1 MRIKTKLIGT
11 SIIPILFYSVF
22 IYYGFY
28 IFNNNSQNDSN
39 NNLAFAQVQTEFSI
53 SVEHLINENSPVLG
67 DDNAPVTIFDFSDFQ
82 CPMCARYSKNIEP
95 SIIADYVNTGKV
107 KLVYKHFAIFGQD
120 SINAAKVS
128 QCVNEQGKFGD
139 FKKILY
145 DNQKG
150 PNTGWASKDNL
161 INFASQIPEI
171 NLESLNSCVISNKY
185 DSMINTDLLQA
196 MAYNFAGTPAFIV
209 VKSDGSS
216 PEVIGGAYP
225 FPLFKSII
233 EKKLAG
239 E

>member
-1 MRIKTKLIGT
+1 MCIKTKLAST
-11 SIIPILFYSVF
+11 SFKLIFLYSVF
-22 IYYGFY
+22 LYSGFY
-28 IFNNNSQNDSN
+28 IFNNSQNDSN
-39 NNLAFAQVQTEFSI
+39 NNLAFAQLQTEFSI
-53 SVEHLINENSPVLG
+53 SLEHLINENSPILG
-67 DDNAPVTIFDFSDFQ
+67 DDDAPVTIFDFSDFQ

-128 QCVNEQGKFGD
+128 QCVNEQGKFGE

-150 PNTGWASKDNL
+150 ANTGWASKENL

-171 NLESLNSCVISNKY
+171 NLESLNSCVNSTRY

-209 VKSDGSS
+209 VKSDGSN

-225 FPLFKSII
+225 YPLFRSII
-233 EKKLAG
+233 EKKLG
-239 E
+239 GG